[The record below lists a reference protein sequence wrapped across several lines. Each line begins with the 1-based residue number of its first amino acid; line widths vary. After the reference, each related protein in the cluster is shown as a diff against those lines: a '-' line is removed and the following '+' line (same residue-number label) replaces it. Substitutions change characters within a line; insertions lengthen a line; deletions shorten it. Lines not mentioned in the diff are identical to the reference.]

1 MKLDELVARMRE
13 QKLSQTSAGSSSSL
27 SVGEDKFEGGSK
39 KGGGFAFRADG
50 EARQTSIRLAP
61 MQWPSADAIDIE
73 SGGGESLAVDSRR
86 SSMTKLQTAA
96 KSVTLTRNADGGVG
110 IGFMQAKTDGAVFV
124 TKVMGGGPAAI
135 NGLAKIGDNI
145 VMIDG
150 ASVSGLSAAEITA
163 KLIGVPFSQVIL
175 GILSRDTRP
184 QSEAGGGGGGGT
196 ATAERSASRSGVVG
210 NGFGLATSATLEL
223 FKEADRDGDGA
234 VNFDDFVEAIRSHSL
249 RLDRRQASSQQRG
262 I

>member
-1 MKLDELVARMRE
+1 M
-13 QKLSQTSAGSSSSL
+13 
-27 SVGEDKFEGGSK
+27 SK

-86 SSMTKLQTAA
+86 ASVTKLQTAA
-96 KSVTLTRNADGGVG
+96 KSVTLTRNAAGGVG
-110 IGFMQAKTDGAVFV
+110 IRFMQAKTGGVCV
-124 TKVMGGGPAAI
+124 TEMMGGGPAAM
-135 NGLAKIGDNI
+135 NGLVNIGDNI

-175 GILSRDTRP
+175 GILSRGTRP

-196 ATAERSASRSGVVG
+196 ATAERSASRRGVVG

-249 RLDRRQASSQQRG
+249 RLERRQESSQHRE